1 MSDAPP
7 TGEGTF
13 RATSRVLLIDPS
25 GAALMFLQYGKSH
38 SVPPRWIT
46 PGGGVDPGESHDQ
59 AAIREVFEET
69 GLRLESV
76 PAAFLDEDFEPDQR
90 WHPYQ
95 RGHWAWYDIRTKRF
109 NPVQVQTSTVKK
121 SVATISS
128 QCWVRNSRHVVLRL
142 RSGAGSMPFRFR
154 MFATVPRARVCPR
167 FDSAPMMRV

>member
-1 MSDAPP
+1 VSDAPP

-13 RATSRVLLIDPS
+13 RASSRVLLIDPS

-109 NPVQVQTSTVKK
+109 NPVRDGWTDEERADVLEWRWMTADELAAEIHDVEPETLP
-121 SVATISS
+121 A
-128 QCWVRNSRHVVLRL
+128 VLRQ
-142 RSGAGSMPFRFR
+142 RIEESR
-154 MFATVPRARVCPR
+154 
-167 FDSAPMMRV
+167 

>member
-1 MSDAPP
+1 MSDALQS
-7 TGEGTF
+7 GEGTF

-38 SVPPRWIT
+38 SAPPRWIT
-46 PGGGVDPGESHDQ
+46 PGGGVDSGESHDQ

-109 NPVQVQTSTVKK
+109 NPVRDGWTDEERADVVEWRWMTADELAAEIHDVEPETLP
-121 SVATISS
+121 A
-128 QCWVRNSRHVVLRL
+128 VLRQ
-142 RSGAGSMPFRFR
+142 RIEESR
-154 MFATVPRARVCPR
+154 
-167 FDSAPMMRV
+167 